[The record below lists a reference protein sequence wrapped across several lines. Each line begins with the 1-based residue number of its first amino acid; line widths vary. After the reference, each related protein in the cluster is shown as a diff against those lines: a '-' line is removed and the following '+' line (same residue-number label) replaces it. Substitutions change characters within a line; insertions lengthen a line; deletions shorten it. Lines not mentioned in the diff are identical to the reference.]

1 MATAAVLR
9 GGKISEPGNDRR
21 EVFESTATRGHA
33 EEVESVPGE
42 AEDHREVCSEEEES
56 KTTTTTTTTTTKTT
70 TKISII
76 EDSHQSANLC
86 KNCAAVF
93 VVTNMRFFLST
104 SSNESSSRAIET

>member
-9 GGKISEPGNDRR
+9 GGKLSEPGNDRR

-33 EEVESVPGE
+33 EEVESVPGG
-42 AEDHREVCSEEEES
+42 AEDHGEVCSEEEES
-56 KTTTTTTTTTTKTT
+56 KTTTTTTKTT
-70 TKISII
+70 ISII
-76 EDSHQSANLC
+76 EESHQSANLC

-93 VVTNMRFFLST
+93 IVTNMRFFLST